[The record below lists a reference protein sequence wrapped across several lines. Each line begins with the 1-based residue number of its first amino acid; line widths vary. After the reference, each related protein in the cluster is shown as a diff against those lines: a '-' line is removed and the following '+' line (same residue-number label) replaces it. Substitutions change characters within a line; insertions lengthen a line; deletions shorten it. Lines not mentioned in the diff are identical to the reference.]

1 MADPLLPT
9 DVEAYLERLVPAR
22 PPELASM
29 EAYAR
34 AHRFPIIGPVAGYFC
49 YALARMIGARR
60 VFELGSGFG
69 YSTAWFAR
77 AVTENG
83 GGTVFHVVWDEDLS
97 QRARRDL
104 TAMGYGNTVQY
115 RVGEAVQVLRE
126 TEGTFDLIF
135 NDIDKE
141 AYAGALPVI
150 AGKVR
155 SGGLLIMDNALWH
168 GRVADP
174 EDHSP
179 STESIREATRMISE
193 DPNWIGV
200 VAPVRDGL
208 LIAYRR

>member
-1 MADPLLPT
+1 MAHPLLPN
-9 DVEAYLERLVPAR
+9 DVEAYLERLVPTR
-22 PPELASM
+22 SPELASM

-34 AHRFPIIGPVAGYFC
+34 EHRFPIIGPVAGYFC
-49 YALARMIGARR
+49 YTMARMIAARR
-60 VFELGSGFG
+60 VFEMGSGFG

-83 GGTVFHVVWDEDLS
+83 GGTVFHVVWDEELS

-104 TAMGYGNTVQY
+104 TAMGYGETVQY

-126 TEGTFDLIF
+126 TEGTFDLVF
-135 NDIDKE
+135 NDINKE
-141 AYAGALPVI
+141 AYARALPVI

-155 SGGLLIMDNALWH
+155 SGGLLIIDNALWH

-174 EDHSP
+174 RDHSP
-179 STESIREATRMISE
+179 STESIREATRMISA

>member
-1 MADPLLPT
+1 MANPLLPRE
-9 DVEAYLERLVPAR
+9 VEAYLDRLVPAR
-22 PPELASM
+22 PPELAAM

-34 AHRFPIIGPVAGYFC
+34 AHRFPIIGPAAGNFC
-49 YALARMIGARR
+49 YALARMIAARR
-60 VFELGSGFG
+60 VFEMGSGFG

-77 AVTENG
+77 AVKENG
-83 GGTVFHVVWDEDLS
+83 GGTVFHVVWDEELS

-104 TAMGYGNTVQY
+104 TAMGYGETVQY

-135 NDIDKE
+135 NDIDKA
-141 AYAGALPVI
+141 AYAQALPVI

-168 GRVADP
+168 GRVADSR
-174 EDHSP
+174 DQSP
-179 STESIREATRMISE
+179 STEGIREATRMISV